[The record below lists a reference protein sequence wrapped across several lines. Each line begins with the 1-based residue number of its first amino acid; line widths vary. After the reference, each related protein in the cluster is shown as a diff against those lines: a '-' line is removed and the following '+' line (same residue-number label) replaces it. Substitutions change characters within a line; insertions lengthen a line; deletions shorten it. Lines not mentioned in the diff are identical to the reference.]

1 MRPYTKAQLE
11 ELLWKQLSYIDVLN
25 DKVRLLEEQNVIYQA
40 VNKKL
45 TADYLEKT
53 KQKPYPKPKRKK
65 SDPPDLNLQK
75 L

>member
-11 ELLWKQLSYIDVLN
+11 ELLWKQLSYIDALN
-25 DKVRLLEEQNVIYQA
+25 DKVRLLEEQNVIYET

-45 TADYLEKT
+45 TTEHLEKN
-53 KQKPYPKPKRKK
+53 KLKPYPKPKRKK